1 MSNTL
6 DWISDKSPI
15 TIAAHTYVVQAI
27 SLMSQTQS
35 GCVLAMEGGTLVG
48 IFTEQNL
55 VQLCA
60 NAKNL
65 GEIKIAEVMQRS
77 PMTIL
82 RSQCQNTDEI
92 IALFHRHQLKYL
104 PVLDHKG
111 FPIGVITSE
120 NLLKAIDKESLS
132 RKLSQQK
139 NQRLHEKIIA
149 KIIQKNRD
157 LRQTEQRFAFALQNA
172 PIVVFNQDRDL
183 RYTWIYNPALGYKAN
198 EVIGKL
204 DSDIMPTDE
213 TARQLTEIKQRVL
226 NTGVGERHEV
236 AVPTDQVTQYYDMT
250 VEPLHSKSGEIIG
263 VSCAALDITNIKQ
276 AQVKLQESQYF
287 TQRIVDISPDIFY
300 IYDLQEQRN
309 IFVNNA
315 ISSILGYSAEEIK
328 NMGAK
333 LFSAVIHPDDLI
345 KIMEAQKQFDNAQD
359 RDVFEIEYRMRHA
372 NGEWVWIYSRDSVFA
387 RDIDGKVRQTVGN
400 AQDITK
406 RKLADQKIKESEA
419 QQKAILEHLPVGVII
434 SSGSEQRILYKNP
447 RFDQLFGYTIL
458 DMPSIEKCLPLAYPD
473 PEYRQWVII
482 EWARRMHEAIAQQ
495 RDIEPM
501 ELNIIAK
508 DGSVKYVRVHT
519 RIINELNFIT
529 FVDLTSHHQ
538 TAIALQESEKHL
550 QTIVNQSSDGIVI
563 LNQQGKIIFANP
575 AAEKIFNIH
584 IGELKDV
591 ELGIPITI
599 DRPFEMDFLTHGG
612 NIKIAEV
619 LVTQIEWD
627 NQMSYLTSIRDITDR
642 KQVEEQLLLAN
653 TELTRATRLKDEFL
667 ANMSHELRTPLNAIL
682 GMAESLQD
690 EILGGLNER
699 QEKAIAT
706 IERSGY
712 HLLELINDILDLAKI
727 EAGKLE
733 LHAQD
738 SSVQSICNDSLTFVK
753 QIAFKKHVK
762 LITQIPSVPLSICVD
777 ELRIRQAL
785 INLLTNAVKFTPEEG
800 SVTLAVN
807 ILIHHVENQD
817 ELPQDFIEFS
827 VIDTGIGI
835 DQKDMGKLFQTFV
848 QIDSDLNRKYTGTGL
863 GLSLVKRITELHHG
877 KVLLES
883 KVNEGSKF
891 TIRLPYERTR
901 NVLLDHSLLE
911 EQSEILTTSS
921 TLTSKTE
928 QPISQL
934 ILIVDDNE
942 ANISSMWDYLKSRG
956 YRLIAANDGESA
968 VGLANSEKPNLI
980 LMDIQMP
987 NMDGLESIRIIRT
1000 NPELVSTPIIA
1011 LTALAMS
1018 GDRERCLQSGA
1029 NEYLTKP
1036 VKLKHLSEIIQK
1048 CLDSSFSS
1056 NCRSNEPPENF

>member
-1 MSNTL
+1 MSNNL

-15 TIAAHTYVVQAI
+15 TIAAHTSVLQAI

-35 GCVLAMEGGTLVG
+35 GCVLAMEEEKLVG
-48 IFTEQNL
+48 ILTEQDI

-60 NAKNL
+60 TERNL
-65 GEIKIAEVMQRS
+65 GEIKIAEVMQTS
-77 PMTIL
+77 PITIL
-82 RSQCQNTDEI
+82 RSQCRNLDDI
-92 IALFHRHQLKYL
+92 LALFHKHQIKYL
-104 PVLDHKG
+104 PVLDNAG
-111 FPIGVITSE
+111 SPIGIVTSE
-120 NLLKAIDKESLS
+120 KLLKIIAQESLS
-132 RKLSQQK
+132 RKLSEQK
-139 NQRLHEKIIA
+139 NQRLHEKIIS
-149 KIIQKNRD
+149 KIIQKNRE

-172 PIVVFNQDRDL
+172 PIIVFNQDRDL

-204 DSDIMPTDE
+204 DHDIMPSAE
-213 TARQLTEIKQRVL
+213 TAHQLTEIKQRVL
-226 NTGVGERHEV
+226 DTGIRERHEV
-236 AVPTDQVTQYYDMT
+236 AVPTDQVTQYYDLS
-250 VEPLHSKSGEIIG
+250 VEPLHDKSGVVIG
-263 VSCAALDITNIKQ
+263 VSCAALDITSIKQ

-287 TQRIVDISPDIFY
+287 TQRIVDISPDIVY

-315 ISSILGYSAEEIK
+315 ISSILGYSAEEIQ
-328 NMGAK
+328 NIGAEF
-333 LFSAVIHPDDLI
+333 FSSVIHPDDLT
-345 KIMEAQKQFDNAQD
+345 KIVEAQKQFDDAQD
-359 RDVFEIEYRMRHA
+359 GDVFEIEYRMRHA
-372 NGEWVWIYSRDSVFA
+372 NGEWMWLYSRDSVFA
-387 RDIDGKVRQTVGN
+387 RDVDGKVRQTVGN

-406 RKLADQKIKESEA
+406 RKLAEQKIKVSEA

-434 SSGSEQRILYKNP
+434 SEGSEQRMLYKNP
-447 RFDQLFGYTIL
+447 QFDRLFGYSLL
-458 DMPSIEKCLPLAYPD
+458 DIPTIEKWLPLAYPD
-473 PEYRQWVII
+473 PEYREGLII
-482 EWARRMHEAIAQQ
+482 EWTRRLNEAIAQQ
-495 RDIEPM
+495 QDIEPM
-501 ELNIIAK
+501 KLNVTAK

-519 RIINELNFIT
+519 KVIEDLTFTT
-529 FVDLTSHHQ
+529 FVDLTSHNK
-538 TAIALQESEKHL
+538 TTIALQESEKHL
-550 QTIVNQSSDGIVI
+550 QTIVNQSSDGIII
-563 LNQQGKIIFANP
+563 LSQQGKIVFANP
-575 AAEKIFNIH
+575 AAEKIFNLH

-599 DRPFEMDFLTHGG
+599 DHPFEMDFLTKSGK
-612 NIKIAEV
+612 IKIAEV

-682 GMAESLQD
+682 GMAESLQ
-690 EILGGLNER
+690 EGILGEINAR
-699 QEKAIAT
+699 QTKAIAT
-706 IERSGY
+706 IESSGY

-733 LHAQD
+733 LHIQNH
-738 SSVQSICNDSLTFVK
+738 SVQSICNDSLTFVK
-753 QIAFKKHVK
+753 QIALKKNVK
-762 LITQIPSVPLSICVD
+762 LITQIPSTPLSICVD

-807 ILIHHVENQD
+807 TIHPIENQD
-817 ELPQDFIEFS
+817 EQPQDFIDFS

-835 DQKDMGKLFQTFV
+835 DQKDIGKLFQTFV

-863 GLSLVKRITELHHG
+863 GLALVKRIAELHHG
-877 KVLLES
+877 KVMLES

-891 TIRLPYERTR
+891 TIRLPYER
-901 NVLLDHSLLE
+901 NQNDLLQHSLE
-911 EQSEILTTSS
+911 EQSAMLTPSS
-921 TLTSKTE
+921 TLTSETE
-928 QPISQL
+928 QSTSQL

-956 YRLIAANDGESA
+956 YRLLAAKDGQAA
-968 VGLANSEKPNLI
+968 VDFANSEKPDLI

-987 NMDGLESIRIIRT
+987 NIDGLEAIGIIRN
-1000 NPELVSTPIIA
+1000 NPELVATPIIA

-1018 GDRERCLQSGA
+1018 GDRERCLQVGA

-1036 VKLKHLSEIIQK
+1036 VKLKHLSETIQK
-1048 CLDSSFSS
+1048 LLTKK
-1056 NCRSNEPPENF
+1056 